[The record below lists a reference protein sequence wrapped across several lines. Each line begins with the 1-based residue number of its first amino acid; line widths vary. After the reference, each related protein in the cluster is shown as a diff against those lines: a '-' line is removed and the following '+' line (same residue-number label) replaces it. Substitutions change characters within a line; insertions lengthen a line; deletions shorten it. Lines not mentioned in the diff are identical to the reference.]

1 MRKNE
6 LKKSLAAGTKAI
18 NGWVAIPSPFSTE
31 AYAAQGWDSVT
42 LDMQHGAV
50 NFSDVVPL
58 LQAVCQSNVTPMV
71 RVPWNDP
78 ASIMRVLDAGAYG
91 IICPMI
97 NTKAEAQAFVTSGRY
112 PPIGARSAGPFRA
125 AQYAG
130 PDYIQNANDEI
141 LLIAMIETREAVKNL
156 PDILAV
162 KGLDGVYVGPSDLS
176 LSLGKPPTLDPSDP
190 EVLEAMQT
198 IAKTTRAKGMI
209 AGVHTDGP
217 KTAAKRYAEGYQF
230 CTLINDVRLLA
241 MAAQA
246 AIRETRGQA
255 AAEKAKTY

>member
-1 MRKNE
+1 
-6 LKKSLAAGTKAI
+6 
-18 NGWVAIPSPFSTE
+18 
-31 AYAAQGWDSVT
+31 
-42 LDMQHGAV
+42 
-50 NFSDVVPL
+50 
-58 LQAVCQSNVTPMV
+58 
-71 RVPWNDP
+71 
-78 ASIMRVLDAGAYG
+78 
-91 IICPMI
+91 
-97 NTKAEAQAFVTSGRY
+97 
-112 PPIGARSAGPFRA
+112 
-125 AQYAG
+125 
-130 PDYIQNANDEI
+130 
-141 LLIAMIETREAVKNL
+141 LIAMIETREAVKNL
-156 PDILAV
+156 PDILSV

-190 EVLEAMQT
+190 EVLEAIQT

-255 AAEKAKTY
+255 AAERAKTY